1 MKMRRILYR
10 LVGAVVAILGFGLI
24 LKFYYSTVMIS
35 VGTVILI
42 CGVAIWMMATP
53 EDYNNST
60 DIVKMVSFGDTVRKI
75 EDFYEAF
82 KKVSTPLGSG
92 YLGHICTMK

>member
-42 CGVAIWMMATP
+42 CGVAIWMGGNAGRLQP
-53 EDYNNST
+53 
-60 DIVKMVSFGDTVRKI
+60 G
-75 EDFYEAF
+75 
-82 KKVSTPLGSG
+82 
-92 YLGHICTMK
+92 

>member
-1 MKMRRILYR
+1 MRRIFYR

-42 CGVAIWMMATP
+42 CGVAIWMGGNAGRLQP
-53 EDYNNST
+53 
-60 DIVKMVSFGDTVRKI
+60 G
-75 EDFYEAF
+75 
-82 KKVSTPLGSG
+82 
-92 YLGHICTMK
+92 